1 MIGGLDNQFA
11 LDVQGVQS
19 LKHSVS
25 RDPQAGLRAAAT
37 QFEALFMQMMLKSM
51 REASP
56 RAGLLDS
63 EQSRFYES
71 LMDQQWVQHLAGSGS
86 GIGLAE
92 QLIAQLEGQLPSAP
106 PASGAAPDSEDNL
119 IAGIPR
125 GEPVDLRG
133 RAVSLP
139 PRPVTVV
146 EESAIAVAVPIPESP
161 ALDQPLQSPAT
172 APPPATAAGADDAEG
187 FMARLRAPAESA
199 SRATGVPAEL
209 ILAQAA
215 LETGWGRYRITTA
228 DGGDSHNLFGI
239 KAGAGWRGETTEV
252 TTHEYV
258 NGRRTRV
265 SEAFRVYESAEAAFT
280 DYAQLI
286 RDNPR
291 YAAVLGAGNPEQA
304 ARALQ
309 AGGYA
314 TDPAYADK
322 LIAVMQRSRAGLHR
336 G

>member
-92 QLIAQLEGQLPSAP
+92 QLIAQLEGQLPSVA
-106 PASGAAPDSEDNL
+106 PASGAAPGSEDNL

-125 GEPVDLRG
+125 GEPIDLRG
-133 RAVSLP
+133 RTVSLP

-146 EESAIAVAVPIPESP
+146 
-161 ALDQPLQSPAT
+161 
-172 APPPATAAGADDAEG
+172 
-187 FMARLRAPAESA
+187 AESA

-239 KAGAGWRGETTEV
+239 KAGAGWRGETSEV

-265 SEAFRVYESAEAAFT
+265 SETFRVYDSAEAAFT

-322 LIAVMQRSRAGLHR
+322 LIAVMQRSRG
-336 G
+336 

>member
-1 MIGGLDNQFA
+1 VIGGLDNQFA

-25 RDPQAGLRAAAT
+25 RDPEAGLRAAAT

-63 EQSRFYES
+63 QQSRFYQS
-71 LMDQQWVQHLAGSGS
+71 LMDQQWAQHLAGSGS

-92 QLIAQLEGQLPSAP
+92 QLIAQLEGQLPAAP
-106 PASGAAPDSEDNL
+106 PIGAGVPGAGDDL

-133 RAVSLP
+133 RERPLP
-139 PRPVTVV
+139 PLPPMTAAD
-146 EESAIAVAVPIPESP
+146 EAAIAVAVPIPERP
-161 ALDQPLQSPAT
+161 APVAPL
-172 APPPATAAGADDAEG
+172 AALASGEGGDGASG
-187 FMARLRAPAESA
+187 FMARLQAPAEAA

-215 LETGWGRYRITTA
+215 LETGWGRYRIAAA

-239 KAGAGWRGETTEV
+239 KAGAAWRGDTTDV
-252 TTHEYV
+252 TTHEYIR
-258 NGRRTRV
+258 GRRTRV
-265 SEAFRVYESAEAAFT
+265 TETFRVYDSAEAAFT

-286 RDNPR
+286 RGNPR
-291 YAAVLGAGNPEQA
+291 YAAVLGAASPEQA

-322 LIAVMQRSRAGLHR
+322 LIAVMQRSRG
-336 G
+336 

>member
-92 QLIAQLEGQLPSAP
+92 QLIAQLEGQLPSVA
-106 PASGAAPDSEDNL
+106 PASGAAPGSEDNL

-125 GEPVDLRG
+125 GEPIDLRG
-133 RAVSLP
+133 RTVSLP

-146 EESAIAVAVPIPESP
+146 
-161 ALDQPLQSPAT
+161 
-172 APPPATAAGADDAEG
+172 
-187 FMARLRAPAESA
+187 AESA

-239 KAGAGWRGETTEV
+239 KAGAGWRGETSEV

-265 SEAFRVYESAEAAFT
+265 SETFRVYDSAEAAFT

-322 LIAVMQRSRAGLHR
+322 LIAVMQRSRARLHR